1 MKENVLNELNEG
13 NAFKI
18 EIITNKNNAYSIN
31 FILRNDLEIEANQV
45 NDIINKS
52 FSNKFTFEEIK
63 KNKYFLQFDS
73 LIEIFEELKE
83 RINFSIIMVEENEN
97 NLRLNIPLPSSKN
110 KEIIFELI
118 HQNKN
123 DNDKINDLAQIVL
136 KQNKEIKDL
145 KNEVTLLKQEVND
158 LKKNK

>member
-31 FILRNDLEIEANQV
+31 FILRNDLKIEANQI

-73 LIEIFEELKE
+73 LNEILEELKE
-83 RINFSIIMVEENEN
+83 
-97 NLRLNIPLPSSKN
+97 
-110 KEIIFELI
+110 
-118 HQNKN
+118 
-123 DNDKINDLAQIVL
+123 IV
-136 KQNKEIKDL
+136 
-145 KNEVTLLKQEVND
+145 
-158 LKKNK
+158 